1 MGKKRRPLPNGH
13 HALRREAE
21 EAARPDRLYPI
32 RSEKYYGFYAGHVP
46 GKRQA
51 LVAGDL
57 DLLIAFFEHQGNLL
71 EVQRRTLPPSVKV
84 PEMNCGTLDDRDFQ
98 EYLKKEFHF
107 RPGLIRVKAFQIQPE
122 GLAVHPFPSHYQ
134 LFLDNPHD
142 GFNAE
147 DRDYYPELIR
157 TWIADKQFVLDWG
170 NDYWLDNNG
179 EVTSS

>member
-32 RSEKYYGFYAGHVP
+32 RSEKYYCFYAGHVP

-98 EYLKKEFHF
+98 EYLKGKEALLTLLPLLTDDWQVAFL
-107 RPGLIRVKAFQIQPE
+107 GEKEVDGKA
-122 GLAVHPFPSHYQ
+122 
-134 LFLDNPHD
+134 
-142 GFNAE
+142 
-147 DRDYYPELIR
+147 DR
-157 TWIADKQFVLDWG
+157 KSV
-170 NDYWLDNNG
+170 
-179 EVTSS
+179 V